1 VSVTTLP
8 NPASVPDPRTP
19 RANAGTPIGGTS
31 ANARSKAPSDG
42 VAFRALL
49 ERLESSAREIEA
61 ESRSVNGPRELSGAV
76 GRARAS
82 LEDAAQLGA
91 QLLEAYQQARQ
102 APAPT
107 RAANGPG
114 PSAGGSANPAR
125 A

>member
-1 VSVTTLP
+1 MNSLP
-8 NPASVPDPRTP
+8 TPASAPDPRTP
-19 RANAGTPIGGTS
+19 VANAPLGGAS
-31 ANARSKAPSDG
+31 ARPKAPSTG
-42 VAFRALL
+42 IAFRALL

-61 ESRSVNGPRELSGAV
+61 ESRSVQSPRELSGAV

-102 APAPT
+102 EAPPARP
-107 RAANGPG
+107 ASGIGPG
-114 PSAGGSANPAR
+114 SSGGSAPSR